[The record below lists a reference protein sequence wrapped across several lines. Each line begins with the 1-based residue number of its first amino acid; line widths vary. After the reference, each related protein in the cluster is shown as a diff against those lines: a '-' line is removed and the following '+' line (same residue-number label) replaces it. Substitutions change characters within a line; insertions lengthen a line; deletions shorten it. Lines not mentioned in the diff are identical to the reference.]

1 MTFSQAIRQNAD
13 IKQKDWSDDSIVT
26 GSYADDT
33 PAEYSSIVDEVTKD
47 QEVKTLKF
55 ETKN

>member
-47 QEVKTLKF
+47 QEVKT
-55 ETKN
+55 